1 MTPID
6 IQQSTIKHAVMAQ
19 IHRWYQIYE
28 NPQTSIDNQIDILSP
43 DIKLKS
49 GLGEGVGHEA
59 YRQRIAQLPTTW
71 KNAHFIR
78 EAEVKIDADGT
89 IALDVALTYLNQGMK
104 PDGSVRTAE
113 LRYDARLQPTAT
125 VLPRFTAIEIKQL
138 SEGTAPAF
146 EEAYPQNRLKSL
158 LHYWLALIEDP
169 ARRVE
174 PFKQLLADGFELQ
187 FLSGTITDMA
197 AFEAWLRGPGSA
209 VTASTHAIS
218 GFSVEP
224 TVADAYRMQV
234 DLAWQG
240 LLPDGKP
247 MAAKTRHVW
256 TVIDNPK
263 ERFARIKTIAV
274 QVLAPLQPL
283 QPQP

>member
-1 MTPID
+1 MTSTDTIR
-6 IQQSTIKHAVMAQ
+6 QSHIRHAVMAQ

-28 NPQTSIDNQIDILSP
+28 NPETTIDNQIDILSP

-59 YRQRIAQLPTTW
+59 YRQRIAHLPKTW
-71 KNAHFIR
+71 KNAHFVR
-78 EAEVKIDADGT
+78 QAEVRIGADGT

-113 LRYDARLQPTAT
+113 LRYDARLQPTDT
-125 VLPRFTAIEIKQL
+125 VLPRFTTIEIKQL

-146 EEAYPQNRLKSL
+146 EEAYPENRLKSL

-174 PFKQLLADGFELQ
+174 PFKELLADGFELH
-187 FLSGTITDMA
+187 FSSGTITDMA

-209 VTASTHAIS
+209 AAASAHALS
-218 GFSVEP
+218 GFSFEP
-224 TVADAYRMQV
+224 AGVDRLRMQV
-234 DLAWQG
+234 DFAWQG
-240 LLPDGKP
+240 PLPDGKA
-247 MAAKTRHVW
+247 MAAKTRHRW

-263 ERFARIKTIAV
+263 ERFARIETAHV
-274 QVLAPLQPL
+274 QVLEPLRPG
-283 QPQP
+283 PA

>member
-1 MTPID
+1 MTPTE
-6 IQQSTIKHAVMAQ
+6 IQQSYVKHAVMAQ

-28 NPQTSIDNQIDILSP
+28 NPQTSIDNQIDILAP

-78 EAEVKIDADGT
+78 EAEVTINADGT
-89 IALDVALTYLNQGMK
+89 IALDVGLTYLNQGMR
-104 PDGSVRTAE
+104 PDGSVRSAE
-113 LRYDARLQPTAT
+113 LRYDARLQPTDAL
-125 VLPRFTAIEIKQL
+125 LPRFTAIEIKQL

-146 EEAYPQNRLKSL
+146 EEAYPQNRVKSL

-174 PFKQLLADGFELQ
+174 PFKELLADGFELQ
-187 FLSGTITDMA
+187 FSSGTITDMA

-224 TVADAYRMQV
+224 AGADTYRMQV
-234 DLAWQG
+234 DLTWLG
-240 LLPDGKP
+240 LLPDGKQV
-247 MAAKTRHVW
+247 AAKTHHAW
-256 TVIDNPK
+256 TAVDNLK
-263 ERFARIKTIAV
+263 ERFARIKTAAV
-274 QVLAPLQPL
+274 QVLEPL
-283 QPQP
+283 QPQR